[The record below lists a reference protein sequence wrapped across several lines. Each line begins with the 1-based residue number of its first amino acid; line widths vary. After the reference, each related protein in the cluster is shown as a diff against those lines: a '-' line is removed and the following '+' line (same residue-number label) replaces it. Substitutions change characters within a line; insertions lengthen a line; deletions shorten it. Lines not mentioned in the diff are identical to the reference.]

1 MWLSMNPR
9 KLKKKLVSYIKFKEL
24 AKSIKLVAL
33 SQLNNL
39 KKKIS
44 SRGIPLSS
52 VIPFY
57 ENKEYSLEYSK
68 CLVIPIG
75 VDKSRCGPHNGNIF
89 KRTEKLIDSL
99 LDNNKLVN
107 LFTIGNRTKDYFKKY
122 YSNYLITNAY
132 NVEKEPLSLT
142 TSFIIAEKIL
152 SRNYDRIFFIF
163 NRYYTPF
170 LQKTTI
176 YEVVGLSGFH
186 RIALNLNQSR
196 KIFSGEDFYHFVNKL
211 DSETLQNILNDV
223 YFHSFSMVLLDALE
237 ENEYS
242 SLGARVTAMDN
253 STTNAAKMIETMSLL
268 YNKARQASTTNELI
282 EIVSAANF
290 V

>member
-1 MWLSMNPR
+1 MNPR

-52 VIPFY
+52 VIPFFESKY
-57 ENKEYSLEYSK
+57 YNSEYSK

-75 VDKSRCGPHNGNIF
+75 VDKSCRGPHNGNIF
-89 KRTEKLIDSL
+89 KRTEKLIDNL
-99 LDNNKLVN
+99 LDNNKLVS

-122 YSNYLITNAY
+122 YSNYLVTNVY

-152 SRNYDRIFFIF
+152 SHNYDRIFFVF

-176 YEVVGLSGFH
+176 YEVVGLSDFYK
-186 RIALNLNQSR
+186 IALNLNQLR
-196 KIFSGEDFYHFVNKL
+196 KMSSGEDFYHFIYKL
-211 DSETLQNILNDV
+211 DSETLQHILDDV

-253 STTNAAKMIETMSLL
+253 STTNAAKMIDTMNLL

>member
-1 MWLSMNPR
+1 MNPR

-52 VIPFY
+52 VIPFFDNTYY
-57 ENKEYSLEYSK
+57 EVDYTKV
-68 CLVIPIG
+68 LVVPIG

-89 KRTEKLIDSL
+89 KRAEKLVDTL
-99 LDNNKLVN
+99 LDSGKIVS
-107 LFTIGNRTKDYFKKY
+107 LFTVGNRTKDYFKKY
-122 YSNYLITNAY
+122 YSNHLVMNVY
-132 NVEKEPLSLT
+132 NVDKEPLSLT
-142 TSFIIAEKIL
+142 TSFIMTEKML
-152 SRNYDRIFFIF
+152 SKNYERLFFVF

-170 LQKTTI
+170 LQKTTL
-176 YEVVGLSGFH
+176 YEIVGLEGFYN
-186 RIALNLNQSR
+186 IALNLKSNR
-196 KIFSGEDFYHFVNKL
+196 KLPYGEDYYNFIYKL
-211 DSETLQNILNDV
+211 DSNTLQSILDDV
-223 YFHSFSMVLLDALE
+223 YNHSFSMVLLDALE

-268 YNKARQASTTNELI
+268 YNKARQASITNESI

>member
-1 MWLSMNPR
+1 MNPR
-9 KLKKKLVSYIKFKEL
+9 KLKKKLISYIKFKEL

-52 VIPFY
+52 VIPFFDSQY
-57 ENKEYSLEYSK
+57 YNTEYTK

-75 VDKSRCGPHNGNIF
+75 VDKSCCGPHNGNIF
-89 KRTEKLIDSL
+89 KKTEKLIDGL
-99 LDNNKLVN
+99 LDINKVVS

-122 YSNYLITNAY
+122 YANLLVTNVY
-132 NVEKEPLSLT
+132 NVDKEPLSLT
-142 TSFIIAEKIL
+142 TSFIITEKIL
-152 SRNYDRIFFIF
+152 SRSYDRLFFVF

-170 LQKTTI
+170 LQKTTL
-176 YEVVGLSGFH
+176 YEVVGLSGFYN
-186 RIALNLNQSR
+186 IALHLNNSR
-196 KIFSGEDFYHFVNKL
+196 RISYEEDYYNFIYKMDTN
-211 DSETLQNILNDV
+211 TLQSVLDEV
-223 YFHSFSMVLLDALE
+223 YYHSFSMVLLDALE

-242 SLGARVTAMDN
+242 SLGARVTATDN

-268 YNKARQASTTNELI
+268 YNKARQASITNELI

>member
-1 MWLSMNPR
+1 MNPR
-9 KLKKKLVSYIKFKEL
+9 KLKKKLISYIKFKEL

-52 VIPFY
+52 VIPFFD
-57 ENKEYSLEYSK
+57 NKLYSLEYIK
-68 CLVIPIG
+68 CLIVPIG
-75 VDKSRCGPHNGNIF
+75 VDKSCRGPHNGNIF
-89 KRTEKLIDSL
+89 KKTEKL
-99 LDNNKLVN
+99 LDGLIESNKVVS

-122 YSNYLITNAY
+122 YANYLVTNVY
-132 NVEKEPLSLT
+132 NVDKEPLSLT
-142 TSFIIAEKIL
+142 TSFIITEKML
-152 SRNYDRIFFIF
+152 SKNYDRLFFVF

-176 YEVVGLSGFH
+176 YDIIGLGGFYN
-186 RIALNLNQSR
+186 IALNLHNSR
-196 KIFSGEDFYHFVNKL
+196 KLPYSEDYYNFIYKL
-211 DSETLQNILNDV
+211 DSNTLQSILDDV
-223 YFHSFSMVLLDALE
+223 YNHSFSMVLLDALE

-242 SLGARVTAMDN
+242 SLGARVTATDN
-253 STTNAAKMIETMSLL
+253 STTNAAKMIETMNLL
-268 YNKARQASTTNELI
+268 YNKARQASITNESI

>member
-1 MWLSMNPR
+1 M
-9 KLKKKLVSYIKFKEL
+9 LKV
-24 AKSIKLVAL
+24 
-33 SQLNNL
+33 
-39 KKKIS
+39 
-44 SRGIPLSS
+44 
-52 VIPFY
+52 
-57 ENKEYSLEYSK
+57 
-68 CLVIPIG
+68 
-75 VDKSRCGPHNGNIF
+75 
-89 KRTEKLIDSL
+89 
-99 LDNNKLVN
+99 
-107 LFTIGNRTKDYFKKY
+107 
-122 YSNYLITNAY
+122 
-132 NVEKEPLSLT
+132 
-142 TSFIIAEKIL
+142 
-152 SRNYDRIFFIF
+152 
-163 NRYYTPF
+163 
-170 LQKTTI
+170 QKTTI

>member
-1 MWLSMNPR
+1 MNPR
-9 KLKKKLVSYIKFKEL
+9 KLKKKLISYIKFKEL

-52 VIPFY
+52 VIPFFDSQY
-57 ENKEYSLEYSK
+57 YNTEYTK

-75 VDKSRCGPHNGNIF
+75 VDKSCCGPHNGNIF
-89 KRTEKLIDSL
+89 KKTEKLIDGL
-99 LDNNKLVN
+99 LDINKVVS

-122 YSNYLITNAY
+122 YANLLVTNVY
-132 NVEKEPLSLT
+132 NVDKEPLSLT
-142 TSFIIAEKIL
+142 TSFIITEKIL
-152 SRNYDRIFFIF
+152 SRSYDRLFFVF

-170 LQKTTI
+170 LISYEEDYYNFI
-176 YEVVGLSGFH
+176 YKMDT
-186 RIALNLNQSR
+186 N
-196 KIFSGEDFYHFVNKL
+196 
-211 DSETLQNILNDV
+211 TLQSVLDEV
-223 YFHSFSMVLLDALE
+223 YYHSFSMVLLDALE

-242 SLGARVTAMDN
+242 SLGARVTATDN

-268 YNKARQASTTNELI
+268 YNKARQASITNELI

>member
-1 MWLSMNPR
+1 MNPR

-52 VIPFY
+52 VIPFFDNQY
-57 ENKEYSLEYSK
+57 YNADYQK

-75 VDKSRCGPHNGNIF
+75 VDKSCCGPHNGNIF
-89 KRTEKLIDSL
+89 KRTEKLVYSL
-99 LDNNKLVN
+99 LDNNKAVN

-122 YSNYLITNAY
+122 YANLLVTNAY
-132 NVEKEPLSLT
+132 NVDKEPLSLT
-142 TSFIIAEKIL
+142 ISFIIAEKIL
-152 SRNYDRIFFIF
+152 SRSYDRIFFVF

-176 YEVVGLSGFH
+176 YEVIGLSFFYK
-186 RIALNLNQSR
+186 IALNLNNIR
-196 KIFSGEDFYHFVNKL
+196 KMSLGEDYYKFIFKL
-211 DSETLQNILNDV
+211 DNDTLEHILDDV

-253 STTNAAKMIETMSLL
+253 STTNAAKMIESMSLL
-268 YNKARQASTTNELI
+268 YNKARQASITNELI

>member
-1 MWLSMNPR
+1 MNPR

-52 VIPFY
+52 VIPFFD
-57 ENKEYSLEYSK
+57 NKFYNFEYTK

-75 VDKSRCGPHNGNIF
+75 VDKSCCGPHNGNIF
-89 KRTEKLIDSL
+89 KRTEKLIDDL
-99 LDNNKLVN
+99 LDNNKLVG

-122 YSNYLITNAY
+122 YADLLVTNVY
-132 NVEKEPLSLT
+132 NVDKEPLSLT
-142 TSFIIAEKIL
+142 TSFIITEKML
-152 SRNYDRIFFIF
+152 SRNYDRLYFVF

-170 LQKTTI
+170 LQKTTM
-176 YEVVGLSGFH
+176 YEVIGLGGFYK
-186 RIALNLNQSR
+186 IALNLQHTKKLTYS
-196 KIFSGEDFYHFVNKL
+196 EDYYNFIYKL
-211 DSETLQNILNDV
+211 DQNTLEQILDDV
-223 YFHSFSMVLLDALE
+223 YIHSFAMVLLDALE

-253 STTNAAKMIETMSLL
+253 SNTNAAKMIETMSLL
-268 YNKARQASTTNELI
+268 YNKARQASITNELI

>member
-1 MWLSMNPR
+1 MNPR

-52 VIPFY
+52 VIPFFD
-57 ENKEYSLEYSK
+57 NNHNQEYTK
-68 CLVIPIG
+68 CLVVPIG
-75 VDKSRCGPHNGNIF
+75 VDKSCCGPHNGNVF
-89 KRTEKLIDSL
+89 KKTEKLIDSL
-99 LDNNKLVN
+99 LDNNKSVN
-107 LFTIGNRTKDYFKKY
+107 LFTIGNSTKDYFKKY
-122 YSNYLITNAY
+122 YANLFVTHVY
-132 NVEKEPLSLT
+132 NTDKEPLSLT
-142 TSFIIAEKIL
+142 TSFIVAEKIL
-152 SRNYDRIFFIF
+152 SKNYDRLFFVF

-170 LQKTTI
+170 SQKTTL
-176 YEVVGLSGFH
+176 YEIIGLSTFYK
-186 RIALNLNQSR
+186 IVLQSDGSNM
-196 KIFSGEDFYHFVNKL
+196 SGNDYYSFLFKL
-211 DSETLQNILNDV
+211 DSNTLQGTLDDL
-223 YFHSFSMVLLDALE
+223 YFHSFSMVLLDAME

-253 STTNAAKMIETMSLL
+253 STTNAAKMIDTMSLL
-268 YNKARQASTTNELI
+268 YNKARQASITNELI

>member
-1 MWLSMNPR
+1 MNPR

-33 SQLNNL
+33 SQLNNF

-52 VIPFY
+52 VIPFFDNKNY
-57 ENKEYSLEYSK
+57 NVENTK
-68 CLVIPIG
+68 CLVVPIG
-75 VDKSRCGPHNGNIF
+75 VDKSCCGPHNGNVF
-89 KRTEKLIDSL
+89 KRAEKLVDSL
-99 LDNNKLVN
+99 LDNNKLVG

-122 YSNYLITNAY
+122 YANLLVTNVY
-132 NVEKEPLSLT
+132 NVDKEPLSLT
-142 TSFIIAEKIL
+142 TSFIITEKML
-152 SRNYDRIFFIF
+152 SKTYDRFYFVF

-176 YEVVGLSGFH
+176 YEVVGLSGFYK
-186 RIALNLNQSR
+186 IALNLQHIR
-196 KIFSGEDFYHFVNKL
+196 KLGLGEDYYHFIYKL
-211 DSETLQNILNDV
+211 DNETLQHILDDV
-223 YFHSFSMVLLDALE
+223 YIHSFSMVLLDALE

-253 STTNAAKMIETMSLL
+253 SSTNAAKMIETMNLL
-268 YNKARQASTTNELI
+268 YNKARQASITNELI

>member
-1 MWLSMNPR
+1 MNPR

-52 VIPFY
+52 VIPFFD
-57 ENKEYSLEYSK
+57 NKYYNPDYMK
-68 CLVIPIG
+68 CLIVPIG

-89 KRTEKLIDSL
+89 KRTERLIDSL
-99 LDNNKLVN
+99 LDNNKVVS
-107 LFTIGNRTKDYFKKY
+107 LFTVGNRTKDYFKKY
-122 YSNYLITNAY
+122 YSNYLVTNVY
-132 NVEKEPLSLT
+132 NVDKEPLSLT
-142 TSFIIAEKIL
+142 TSFIITEKML
-152 SRNYDRIFFIF
+152 SKNYDRLFFVF

-170 LQKTTI
+170 LQKTTL
-176 YEVVGLSGFH
+176 YEIIGLSGFYN
-186 RIALNLNQSR
+186 IALNLHNSR
-196 KIFSGEDFYHFVNKL
+196 KLPYGEDYYNFIYKL
-211 DSETLQNILNDV
+211 DSNTLQSILDDV
-223 YFHSFSMVLLDALE
+223 YNHSFAMVLLDALE

-253 STTNAAKMIETMSLL
+253 STTNAAKMIETMNLL
-268 YNKARQASTTNELI
+268 YNKARQASITNELI

>member
-1 MWLSMNPR
+1 MNPR

-52 VIPFY
+52 VIPFFDNNNY
-57 ENKEYSLEYSK
+57 QEYTK
-68 CLVIPIG
+68 CLVVPIG
-75 VDKSRCGPHNGNIF
+75 VDKSCCGPHNGNVF
-89 KRTEKLIDSL
+89 KKTEKLIDSL
-99 LDNNKLVN
+99 LDSNKSVS
-107 LFTIGNRTKDYFKKY
+107 LFTVGNRTKDYFKKY
-122 YSNYLITNAY
+122 YANLFVTNVY
-132 NVEKEPLSLT
+132 NTDKEPLSLT
-142 TSFIIAEKIL
+142 TSFIVAEKIL
-152 SRNYDRIFFIF
+152 SKNYDRLFFVF

-170 LQKTTI
+170 SQKTTL
-176 YEVVGLSGFH
+176 YEIIGLSSFYK
-186 RIALNLNQSR
+186 IVLQSDSNTNNDYYS
-196 KIFSGEDFYHFVNKL
+196 FLFKL
-211 DSETLQNILNDV
+211 DSNTLQGTLDDL
-223 YFHSFSMVLLDALE
+223 YFHSFSMVLLDAME

-253 STTNAAKMIETMSLL
+253 STTNAAKMIDTMSLL
-268 YNKARQASTTNELI
+268 YNKARQASITNELI
-282 EIVSAANF
+282 EIASAANF

>member
-1 MWLSMNPR
+1 MNPR

-33 SQLNNL
+33 SQLNNF

-52 VIPFY
+52 VIPFFDSKNY
-57 ENKEYSLEYSK
+57 NVENIK
-68 CLVIPIG
+68 CLVVPIG
-75 VDKSRCGPHNGNIF
+75 VDKSCCGPHNGNVF
-89 KRTEKLIDSL
+89 KRTEKLIDNL
-99 LDNNKLVN
+99 LDSNKLVG

-122 YSNYLITNAY
+122 YSNLLVTNVY
-132 NVEKEPLSLT
+132 NVDKEPLSLT
-142 TSFIIAEKIL
+142 TSFIMTEKML
-152 SRNYDRIFFIF
+152 SKTYDRFYFVF

-176 YEVVGLSGFH
+176 YEVIGLSGFYK
-186 RIALNLNQSR
+186 IALNLQHTR
-196 KIFSGEDFYHFVNKL
+196 KLGLGEDFYHFIYKL
-211 DSETLQNILNDV
+211 DNETLQHILDDV
-223 YFHSFSMVLLDALE
+223 YNHSFSMVLLDALE

-253 STTNAAKMIETMSLL
+253 SSTNAAKMIETMNLL
-268 YNKARQASTTNELI
+268 YNKARQASITNELI

>member
-1 MWLSMNPR
+1 MNPR

-52 VIPFY
+52 VIPFFD
-57 ENKEYSLEYSK
+57 NKYYNPDYMK
-68 CLVIPIG
+68 CLIVPIG
-75 VDKSRCGPHNGNIF
+75 VDKSCCGPHNGNIF
-89 KRTEKLIDSL
+89 KRTERLIDNL
-99 LDNNKLVN
+99 LDNNKVVN
-107 LFTIGNRTKDYFKKY
+107 LFTVGNRTKDYFKKY
-122 YSNYLITNAY
+122 YSNYLVTNVY
-132 NVEKEPLSLT
+132 NVDKEPLSLT
-142 TSFIIAEKIL
+142 TSFIITEKML
-152 SRNYDRIFFIF
+152 SKNYDRLFFVF

-170 LQKTTI
+170 LQKTTL
-176 YEVVGLSGFH
+176 YEIIGLSGFYN
-186 RIALNLNQSR
+186 IALNLHNSR
-196 KIFSGEDFYHFVNKL
+196 KLPYGEDYYNFIYKL
-211 DSETLQNILNDV
+211 DSNTLQSILDDV
-223 YFHSFSMVLLDALE
+223 YNHSFAMVLLDALE

-268 YNKARQASTTNELI
+268 YNKARQASITNELI

>member
-1 MWLSMNPR
+1 MNPR

-52 VIPFY
+52 VIPFFD
-57 ENKEYSLEYSK
+57 NKYYNPDYMK
-68 CLVIPIG
+68 CLIVPIG
-75 VDKSRCGPHNGNIF
+75 VDKSRCGPHNGNVF
-89 KRTEKLIDSL
+89 KKTEKLIDSL
-99 LDNNKLVN
+99 LDNNKIVN

-122 YSNYLITNAY
+122 YSNYLVTNAY
-132 NVEKEPLSLT
+132 NVDKEPLPLT
-142 TSFIIAEKIL
+142 TSFIMTEKML
-152 SRNYDRIFFIF
+152 SRNYDRLFFVF

-170 LQKTTI
+170 LQKTTL
-176 YEVVGLSGFH
+176 YEIIGLSGFYN
-186 RIALNLNQSR
+186 IALNLHNSR
-196 KIFSGEDFYHFVNKL
+196 KLSYSEDYYNFIYKL
-211 DSETLQNILNDV
+211 DSNTLQNILDDV
-223 YFHSFSMVLLDALE
+223 YNHSFSMVLLDALE

-253 STTNAAKMIETMSLL
+253 STTNAAKMIETMNLL
-268 YNKARQASTTNELI
+268 YNKARQASITNELI

>member
-1 MWLSMNPR
+1 MNPR

-52 VIPFY
+52 VIPFFD
-57 ENKEYSLEYSK
+57 NKYYNPDYTK
-68 CLVIPIG
+68 CLIVPIG
-75 VDKSRCGPHNGNIF
+75 VDKSCCGPHNGNIF
-89 KRTEKLIDSL
+89 KRAEKLVDSL
-99 LDNNKLVN
+99 LDNGKVVS
-107 LFTIGNRTKDYFKKY
+107 LFTVGNRTKDYFKKY
-122 YSNYLITNAY
+122 YSNYLVTNVY
-132 NVEKEPLSLT
+132 NVDKEPLSLT
-142 TSFIIAEKIL
+142 TSFIITEKML
-152 SRNYDRIFFIF
+152 SRNYDRLFFVF

-170 LQKTTI
+170 LQKTTL
-176 YEVVGLSGFH
+176 YEIIGLEGFYN
-186 RIALNLNQSR
+186 IALNLNNSR
-196 KIFSGEDFYHFVNKL
+196 KLPYGEDYYNFIYKL
-211 DSETLQNILNDV
+211 DSNTLQSILDDV
-223 YFHSFSMVLLDALE
+223 YNHSFSMALLDALE

-253 STTNAAKMIETMSLL
+253 STTNAAKMIETMNLL
-268 YNKARQASTTNELI
+268 YNKARQASITNELI

>member
-1 MWLSMNPR
+1 MNPR

-33 SQLNNL
+33 SQLNGF

-52 VIPFY
+52 IIPFFD
-57 ENKEYSLEYSK
+57 NKHYSAEYNK
-68 CLVIPIG
+68 CLVIPVG
-75 VDKSRCGPHNGNIF
+75 VDKSCCGPHNGNVF
-89 KRTEKLIDSL
+89 KRAEKLIDLL
-99 LDNNKLVN
+99 LDNNKFVR
-107 LFTIGNRTKDYFKKY
+107 LFTVGNRTKDYFKKY
-122 YSNYLITNAY
+122 YSDLLVTNVY
-132 NVEKEPLSLT
+132 NVDKEPLSLT
-142 TSFIIAEKIL
+142 TSFIITEKML
-152 SRNYDRIFFIF
+152 FNVYDRYYFIF

-176 YEVVGLSGFH
+176 YEVVGLSEFY
-186 RIALNLNQSR
+186 RIALNLKHIR
-196 KIFSGEDFYHFVNKL
+196 KSTGGEDYYNFIYKL
-211 DSETLQNILNDV
+211 DNDTLQHILDEV
-223 YFHSFSMVLLDALE
+223 YIHSFSMVLLDVLE

-242 SLGARVTAMDN
+242 SLGARVTATDN
-253 STTNAAKMIETMSLL
+253 SSTNAAKMIDTMNLL
-268 YNKARQASTTNELI
+268 YNKARQASITNELI

>member
-1 MWLSMNPR
+1 MNPR

-33 SQLNNL
+33 SQLNNF

-52 VIPFY
+52 VIPFFDSKNY
-57 ENKEYSLEYSK
+57 NVENIK
-68 CLVIPIG
+68 CLVVPIG
-75 VDKSRCGPHNGNIF
+75 VDKSCCGPHNGNVF
-89 KRTEKLIDSL
+89 KRTEKLIDNL
-99 LDNNKLVN
+99 LDNNKLVG

-122 YSNYLITNAY
+122 YSNLLVTNVY
-132 NVEKEPLSLT
+132 NVDKEPLSLT
-142 TSFIIAEKIL
+142 TSFIMTEKML
-152 SRNYDRIFFIF
+152 SKTYDRFYFVF

-176 YEVVGLSGFH
+176 YEVIGLSGFYK
-186 RIALNLNQSR
+186 IALNLQHTR
-196 KIFSGEDFYHFVNKL
+196 KLGLGEDFYHFIYKL
-211 DSETLQNILNDV
+211 DNDTLQHILDDV
-223 YFHSFSMVLLDALE
+223 YNHSFSMVLLDALE

-253 STTNAAKMIETMSLL
+253 SSTNAAKMIETMNLL
-268 YNKARQASTTNELI
+268 YNKARQASITNELI
-282 EIVSAANF
+282 EIVSAANI

>member
-1 MWLSMNPR
+1 MNPR

-33 SQLNNL
+33 SQLNNF

-52 VIPFY
+52 VIPFFDSRY
-57 ENKEYSLEYSK
+57 YSIEDVKY
-68 CLVIPIG
+68 LVVPIG
-75 VDKSRCGPHNGNIF
+75 VDKSCCGPHNGNIF
-89 KRTEKLIDSL
+89 KRTEKLIDNM
-99 LDNNKLVN
+99 LDNNKVVG

-122 YSNYLITNAY
+122 YSDLLIANVY
-132 NVEKEPLSLT
+132 NVDKEPLSLT
-142 TSFIIAEKIL
+142 TSFIITEKML
-152 SRNYDRIFFIF
+152 SKVYDRYYFVF

-176 YEVVGLSGFH
+176 YEVVGLGGFYK
-186 RIALNLNQSR
+186 IALNTQHIR
-196 KIFSGEDFYHFVNKL
+196 KLTTAEDYYSFIYKL
-211 DSETLQNILNDV
+211 DNEMLQHILDDV
-223 YFHSFSMVLLDALE
+223 YTHSFSMVLLDALE

-253 STTNAAKMIETMSLL
+253 SSTNAVKMIETMSLL
-268 YNKARQASTTNELI
+268 YNKARQASITNELI

>member
-1 MWLSMNPR
+1 MNPR

-33 SQLNNL
+33 SQLNNF

-52 VIPFY
+52 IIPFFD
-57 ENKEYSLEYSK
+57 NKYYSADYSK
-68 CLVIPIG
+68 CLVIPVG
-75 VDKSRCGPHNGNIF
+75 VDKSCCGPHNGNVF
-89 KRTEKLIDSL
+89 KRAEKLIDSL
-99 LDNNKLVN
+99 LDNNKVVG
-107 LFTIGNRTKDYFKKY
+107 LFTVGNRTKDYFKKY
-122 YSNYLITNAY
+122 YSDLLVTNVY
-132 NVEKEPLSLT
+132 NVDKEPLSLT
-142 TSFIIAEKIL
+142 TSFIITEKML
-152 SRNYDRIFFIF
+152 SKNNDRFYFVF

-176 YEVVGLSGFH
+176 YEVVGLSDFYK
-186 RIALNLNQSR
+186 IALNLQNVR
-196 KIFSGEDFYHFVNKL
+196 KLTGGEDYYHFVYKL
-211 DSETLQNILNDV
+211 DNETLQHILDDV
-223 YFHSFSMVLLDALE
+223 YMHSFSMVLLDVLE

-253 STTNAAKMIETMSLL
+253 SSTNAAKMIETMNLL
-268 YNKARQASTTNELI
+268 YNKARQASITNELI

>member
-1 MWLSMNPR
+1 MNPR

-52 VIPFY
+52 VIPFF
-57 ENKEYSLEYSK
+57 ENKENNNTYSK

-75 VDKSRCGPHNGNIF
+75 VDKSCCGPHNGNIF
-89 KRTEKLIDSL
+89 KKAEKLIDNL
-99 LDNNKLVN
+99 LDSNKNVKVL
-107 LFTIGNRTKDYFKKY
+107 TIGNRTKDYFRKY
-122 YSNYLITNAY
+122 YNNLFVTNISN
-132 NVEKEPLSLT
+132 VDKEPLSLT
-142 TSFIIAEKIL
+142 TGFIIAEKIL
-152 SRNYDRIFFIF
+152 SHNYDVIYLVF
-163 NRYYTPF
+163 NRYYSPF
-170 LQKTTI
+170 LQKTTL
-176 YEVVGLSGFH
+176 YEVIGLNNFYK
-186 RIALNLNQSR
+186 IALNTNSVR
-196 KIFSGEDFYHFVNKL
+196 NNIIGEDYYNFIYKL
-211 DSETLQNILNDV
+211 DSNTLQTTLDDV
-223 YFHSFSMVLLDALE
+223 YFHSFAMVLLDALE

-253 STTNAAKMIETMSLL
+253 STTNAAKMIDTMSLL
-268 YNKARQASTTNELI
+268 YNKARQASITNELI